1 MKVFNFTNPTPVKT
15 NEKKGPWWEKIW
27 AGLSLIS
34 IFGDTMIPKNKR
46 EHIPIPVRNIAVLLL
61 IIIIIYLVGCGAVM
75 NASWIIEYSKGF
87 SFSLGDRFY
96 YFGIVTIIFL
106 IIDCFY
112 LDDKL
117 LDHIKSKKMIKS
129 AVKNLSKGVA
139 SPLTSSKSA
148 TKNKFLSI
156 VTPICT
162 FLTFVWVIS
171 GIIFY
176 DRILF
181 IGLIGLSILFAI
193 GTGIIKNVKYTKYIF
208 LIEIL
213 VNILAISFILI
224 NHFYLNI
231 IL

>member
-1 MKVFNFTNPTPVKT
+1 MKVFNFTNPEPVKT

-61 IIIIIYLVGCGAVM
+61 IIIIIYLVGCGAIM
-75 NASWIIEYSKGF
+75 NVGWIIEYSKGF

-106 IIDCFY
+106 VIDCFY
-112 LDDKL
+112 LDDKVL
-117 LDHIKSKKMIKS
+117 EMSIKKKQLSSVIKNPGKANPFES
-129 AVKNLSKGVA
+129 
-139 SPLTSSKSA
+139 TKSIQ
-148 TKNKFLSI
+148 KSKFLSI
-156 VTPICT
+156 ISPISNFIT
-162 FLTFVWVIS
+162 FAWVIW

-176 DRILF
+176 DRFLF
-181 IGLIGLSILFAI
+181 IGLIGLSLLFAI
-193 GTGIIKNVKYTKYIF
+193 GTGVIKNVKYTKYIF

-213 VNILAISFILI
+213 VNILAICFIMI
-224 NHFYLNI
+224 NHFYFNI